1 MTMAEKQKGSK
12 KAQENED
19 LVEKAII
26 KEANKEQAS
35 KAEKLDEQVESSTEN
50 HENKMATEPTN
61 ISEDNS
67 SEDVKMEKGSAK
79 TSEKSALEDNKS
91 DSDEKQPIEKK
102 TLEVKKEVSEVEN
115 STEDKDH
122 SKKENISEVENTTGN
137 KEKQAL
143 KEDKTVSDSHKEQPV
158 AMKTSEV
165 KKEVLAK
172 GNSTEENNENS
183 EKEKASEAENT
194 IGNKEK
200 SALKE
205 DKSNSDGNQAMAK
218 KTSEGE
224 KEIYVE
230 ENSTEVNDNPSDK
243 ENVSDAKKTSEGESK
258 VSVGGNSKEKNEKSA
273 VEDKKPDSEE
283 EQSTA
288 KKTSEEKKEV
298 SEGKNS
304 TEVKVDDSKKENVS
318 EGVKSTEKRE
328 KSSLKEDSLVSEK
341 DDFASGKTGE
351 KQSKQASETAKME
364 VKPSAEEDD
373 EDFAA
378 EDDEENEATIDN
390 VDDALTEDSE
400 DENVAERDEI
410 PKKNYEKLGKEALI
424 KEFRHLLSK
433 YKAHHI
439 KEQVNEIRAAFIS
452 QFEEEQEEAK
462 EKFLEEGG
470 NIIDFRYYSPLKK
483 EFNTLYFEYRDKRN
497 NYYKSLKKDLNA
509 NLDTRNALIEELKEL
524 KEEVGGEEN
533 INTTFDKFKDI
544 QERWR
549 NGGNIPRDRYNLVWN
564 NYHHHVENFY
574 DFLHL
579 NREFRDKDF
588 KENLD
593 KKMKLVEQAEELAQ
607 AQDVTRAFKELQ
619 MLHKMW
625 KEEIGPVA
633 QEYREEIW
641 EKFSAATKKIHE
653 SRQEYFNNIDKIH
666 EENLAKKQA
675 VVEGIE
681 KIASEIVESHN
692 AWQNQMKKVEAL
704 RDEFFKLGKVP
715 RKKNEATWKAF
726 KQATRTFNHNKNG
739 FYKNQKKDQ
748 YENLEK
754 KMELVKIAE
763 DNKDNEDMDT
773 TIELMKKIQGDWKK
787 IGHVP
792 RKDSDKIWKRFKA
805 ACNHVF
811 DKLHADKKEAL
822 DEEKGNL
829 TNKKELL
836 KNIKEVKLTGDR
848 DADLKTINGIIK
860 EWKETGRVPFS
871 QKNIERDFNKVLD
884 SFFKDLDLGRKET
897 EMIKYDNRIA
907 AMADRQDERQI
918 EKERFFLTKKID
930 EVKADINQ
938 LENNLGFFQHVPDDN
953 PMVKK
958 VHDNIAN
965 HKKDLEIWKAKLI
978 KIKTLY

>member
-1 MTMAEKQKGSK
+1 MAEEHKGSN
-12 KAQENED
+12 KAKENED
-19 LVEKAII
+19 LAEKAIV
-26 KEANKEQAS
+26 KEANKEQAP
-35 KAEKLDEQVESSTEN
+35 KAQKLDEQVESATEN
-50 HENKMATEPTN
+50 HENEMVTKSIDVIKNASAPAGQSTNEVGEDSTTEN
-61 ISEDNS
+61 
-67 SEDVKMEKGSAK
+67 VKADTPEKSVEEAEK
-79 TSEKSALEDNKS
+79 SPEKSEKSASKGEKSTSVKESTSEEKNAVSNEENSEENEVQSEKEHIANVERTSEKEQKTALKKDKS
-91 DSDEKQPIEKK
+91 DADGKQ
-102 TLEVKKEVSEVEN
+102 TVEN
-115 STEDKDH
+115 
-122 SKKENISEVENTTGN
+122 
-137 KEKQAL
+137 
-143 KEDKTVSDSHKEQPV
+143 
-158 AMKTSEV
+158 KTSEIET
-165 KKEVLAK
+165 EV
-172 GNSTEENNENS
+172 S
-183 EKEKASEAENT
+183 
-194 IGNKEK
+194 
-200 SALKE
+200 
-205 DKSNSDGNQAMAK
+205 
-218 KTSEGE
+218 
-224 KEIYVE
+224 VE
-230 ENSTEVNDNPSDK
+230 ENSTENTAQSEKTNPS
-243 ENVSDAKKTSEGESK
+243 EV
-258 VSVGGNSKEKNEKSA
+258 EK
-273 VEDKKPDSEE
+273 P
-283 EQSTA
+283 
-288 KKTSEEKKEV
+288 
-298 SEGKNS
+298 
-304 TEVKVDDSKKENVS
+304 
-318 EGVKSTEKRE
+318 TEKE
-328 KSSLKEDSLVSEK
+328 QKIPVKDHKSNSAEELS
-341 DDFASGKTGE
+341 ASGKTDE
-351 KQSKQASETAKME
+351 
-364 VKPSAEEDD
+364 KPSKSASKAEKLVVNTSSEDED

-378 EDDEENEATIDN
+378 EDEEEDDATADN

-433 YKAHHI
+433 YKAHHL

-497 NYYKSLKKDLNA
+497 TYYKSLKNDLNA

-524 KEEVGGEEN
+524 KDQVGGSES

-607 AQDVTRAFKELQ
+607 AQDVSRAFKELQ

-666 EENLAKKQA
+666 EENLAKKEA
-675 VVEGIE
+675 VIEGIE
-681 KIASEIVESHN
+681 KVAAEAVESHN

-726 KQATRTFNHNKNG
+726 KKATRTFNHNKNA

-754 KMELVKIAE
+754 KMELIKIAE

-773 TIELMKKIQGDWKK
+773 TVELMKKIQGDWKK

-829 TNKKELL
+829 TDKKELL

-848 DADLKTINGIIK
+848 DADLKTINSIIK

-871 QKNIERDFNKVLD
+871 QKSIERDFNKVLD

-907 AMADRQDERQI
+907 AMADRDDERQI
-918 EKERFFLTKKID
+918 EKERFFLSKKID
-930 EVKADINQ
+930 EVKASINQ
-938 LENNLGFFQHVPDDN
+938 LENNLGFFQYVPDDN
-953 PMVKK
+953 PMVKE
-958 VHDNIAN
+958 VHKNIAN